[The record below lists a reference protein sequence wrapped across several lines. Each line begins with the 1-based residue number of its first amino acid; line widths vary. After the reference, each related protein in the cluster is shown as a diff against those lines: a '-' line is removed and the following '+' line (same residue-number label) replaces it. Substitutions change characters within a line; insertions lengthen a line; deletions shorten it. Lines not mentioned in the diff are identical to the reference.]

1 MAPIERGYDTD
12 CDARMMLGAKRGDL
26 GALDRLVEKHHGRV
40 RHIVYRVVQDEAIS
54 EELAQE
60 VFLRVHR
67 HRERY
72 EPTARFTTW
81 LYQIANH
88 VALNWIRDHQY
99 ERQDE
104 RLDADSS
111 YLQLAGPG
119 ANIEDWLMLEVTI
132 RAVRSAVDELPER
145 QRTVVVMHK
154 FEELECEEI
163 GRILGCSNQA
173 VRSLLCRAYRT
184 LRERLAPM
192 APVC

>member
-1 MAPIERGYDTD
+1 MGPIQQTYNTD
-12 CDARMMLGAKRGDL
+12 IDARMMLGAKRGDIT
-26 GALDRLVEKHHGRV
+26 ALDRLVEKHHGRV
-40 RHIVYRVVQDEAIS
+40 RHYVYRVVQDEAIS

-67 HRERY
+67 HRENY
-72 EPTARFTTW
+72 KPTARFTTW
-81 LYQIANH
+81 LYQIANN

-104 RLDADSS
+104 RLDATTT
-111 YLQLAGPG
+111 YHQVAAPG
-119 ANIEDWLMLEVTI
+119 MNIDDWLVLEVTLQ
-132 RAVRSAVDELPER
+132 AVRQAVEELPER
-145 QRTVVVMHK
+145 QRTVVMMHK
-154 FEELECEEI
+154 FEELECDEI
-163 GRILGCSNQA
+163 SEILGCTNQA

>member
-1 MAPIERGYDTD
+1 MGPIQRTYDTD
-12 CDARMMLGAKRGDL
+12 IDARMMLGAKHGDS

-40 RHIVYRVVQDEAIS
+40 RHYVYRVVQDEAVS

-67 HRERY
+67 HREKY
-72 EPTARFTTW
+72 QPTARFTTW

-104 RLDADSS
+104 RLDADAS
-111 YLQLAGPG
+111 YHQVAAPG
-119 ANIEDWLMLEVTI
+119 MNIDDWLVLEVTL
-132 RAVRSAVDELPER
+132 RAVRQAVDELPER
-145 QRTVVVMHK
+145 QRTVVMMHK
-154 FEELECEEI
+154 FEELECDEI
-163 GRILGCSNQA
+163 GQILGCTNQA

-184 LRERLAPM
+184 LRERLAPI
-192 APVC
+192 APIC

>member
-1 MAPIERGYDTD
+1 M
-12 CDARMMLGAKRGDL
+12 MMLGAKQGDI
-26 GALDRLVEKHHGRV
+26 GALDHLVEKHHGRV
-40 RHIVYRVVQDEAIS
+40 RHYVYRVVQDEAVS

-67 HRERY
+67 NREKY
-72 EPTARFTTW
+72 QPTARFTTW
-81 LYQIANH
+81 LFQIANH

-104 RLDADSS
+104 RLDSGTTYHHVAAREMSID
-111 YLQLAGPG
+111 
-119 ANIEDWLMLEVTI
+119 DWLILGVKV
-132 RAVRSAVDELPER
+132 RAVRQAVEELPER
-145 QRTVVVMHK
+145 QRTVVLMHK

-163 GRILGCSNQA
+163 GEILGCSNQA